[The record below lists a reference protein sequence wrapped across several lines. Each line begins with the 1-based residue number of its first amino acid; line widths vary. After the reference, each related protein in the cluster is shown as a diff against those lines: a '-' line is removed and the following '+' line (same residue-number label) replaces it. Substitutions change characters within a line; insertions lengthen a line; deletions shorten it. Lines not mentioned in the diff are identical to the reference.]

1 MVSVQEFPGDFL
13 SVLTIDPIGGND
25 WSRAASF
32 GAGFQR
38 DVHAAEVGFGTEDI
52 DGQCVAI
59 DAGQDINVVRQ
70 VVVELEI
77 KLSIGNGGVQTG
89 SDIAG
94 WIKMRSSD
102 GGLQVGQQDCI
113 IKGGTDLADTA
124 ANILG
129 NFSIEDYGG
138 TAIAGGGNP
147 VSDRVVEREICIA
160 FDENVVECVGS
171 DIDIGAAAGVATV
184 EMGREAG

>member
-25 WSRAASF
+25 RSRAASF

-52 DGQCVAI
+52 DGQRVAI

-89 SDIAG
+89 SYIAG

-113 IKGGTDLADTA
+113 IKGGADLADTA
-124 ANILG
+124 AEVLSALPIQDDRGFFVAAVRDTPTDHCIKGKSSAAGYELM
-129 NFSIEDYGG
+129 ID
-138 TAIAGGGNP
+138 GGG
-147 VSDRVVEREICIA
+147 
-160 FDENVVECVGS
+160 
-171 DIDIGAAAGVATV
+171 
-184 EMGREAG
+184 